1 MPPLDPNTPYHSH
14 PLPHPSVYR
23 ELPDDLVQG
32 RNHIEPW
39 EPVVIV
45 LVILAISFGVTMYLL
60 RLAGIEE
67 GAITKQ
73 IESDCGSK
81 VVHGFARLPIEFEN
95 RPGS

>member
-14 PLPHPSVYR
+14 PLPHPSVHR

-32 RNHIEPW
+32 RNHVEPW

-45 LVILAISFGVTMYLL
+45 LVILATVFGVTMYLL

-67 GAITKQ
+67 GAITEQ
-73 IESDCGSK
+73 IKPDCRSE
-81 VVHGFARLPIEFEN
+81 VVHGFARLPVQLES

>member
-14 PLPHPSVYR
+14 PLPHPSVHR

-32 RNHIEPW
+32 RNYVEPW

-67 GAITKQ
+67 GAITEQ
-73 IESDCGSK
+73 VEPDCGSE
-81 VVHGFARLPIEFEN
+81 VVHGFAGLSVELEN